1 MSKENQ
7 LLNIIAEILEI
18 DAVSPETEL
27 NEENWDSLAVVT
39 FISEVDSNFEQV
51 LSPTSVNKASTVQ
64 DLLELVK

>member
-64 DLLELVK
+64 DLLKLVK

>member
-18 DAVSPETEL
+18 DAVVPETEL

-39 FISEVDSNFEQV
+39 FISEIDSNFDQV
-51 LSPTSVNKASTVQ
+51 LSPASVNKATTVE
-64 DLLELVK
+64 DLLKLVK